1 MSTDDLLD
9 PEIGDLVRSLPV
21 PDLDDNVLRDM
32 RAFTFPGP
40 EPIDPVSRQEMVV
53 PGTSGSAPLP
63 VTVYAPA
70 GRSGPL
76 PGVLAIHGGGY
87 VMGDKGMYDGVFDLW
102 CLDPGVVGV
111 SVEYRRAPETPYP
124 GALDD
129 CFRAFQWMFANAD
142 VLGIDPFRIGVYGA
156 SAGGGL
162 AAALA
167 LLARDRDDIDIA
179 FQLLQYPMI
188 DDRQATPS
196 SQINDL
202 RLWSRR
208 SNEFG
213 WRAYLGNL
221 YGTDDIPSYAAPAR
235 AEDLANLP
243 PTYICVGALDGFRDE
258 DIVYAQR
265 LLQAGVP
272 TELHVLPGAPHGF
285 DSIGGSAIARLS
297 DHNAHDWIRRQLR

>member
-1 MSTDDLLD
+1 
-9 PEIGDLVRSLPV
+9 
-21 PDLDDNVLRDM
+21 
-32 RAFTFPGP
+32 
-40 EPIDPVSRQEMVV
+40 
-53 PGTSGSAPLP
+53 
-63 VTVYAPA
+63 
-70 GRSGPL
+70 
-76 PGVLAIHGGGY
+76 
-87 VMGDKGMYDGVFDLW
+87 
-102 CLDPGVVGV
+102 
-111 SVEYRRAPETPYP
+111 
-124 GALDD
+124 
-129 CFRAFQWMFANAD
+129 MFANAGA
-142 VLGIDPFRIGVYGA
+142 LGIDPFRIGVYGA

-285 DSIGGSAIARLS
+285 DSIGDSAVARLS
-297 DHNAHDWIRRQLR
+297 DHNAYDWIRRQLR